1 MSIRAVIF
9 DLGGVLLRTE
19 DQSHRAKLVERLGIT
34 REQMYYHV
42 FDSPSAQQ
50 ATVGKMS
57 AASHWEAVRQAL
69 GLSPEEFPS
78 VMEDFWAG
86 DRLDTDLISVIRSLR
101 PRYKTALLSNA
112 WDNLRQA
119 LEQDWGIADAFD
131 ELFISAE
138 VGLAK
143 PDSRIYQLALE
154 RLNVAPPEAVFVD
167 DFMENVIAAQR
178 LGIHAIHF
186 RNPHQAIGELRALLD
201 GQPRANPERG

>member
-9 DLGGVLLRTE
+9 DLGGVILRTE
-19 DQSHRAKLVERLGIT
+19 DQTPRARLVERLGIS

-57 AASHWEAVRQAL
+57 AVSHWEAVRQAL

-86 DRLDTDLISVIRSLR
+86 DRLDTDLVSEIRLLR

-119 LEQDWGIADAFD
+119 LERDWGIADAFD
-131 ELFISAE
+131 EMFISAE
-138 VGLAK
+138 LGLAK
-143 PDSRIYQLALE
+143 PDSRIYRLALE

-167 DFMENVIAAQR
+167 DFLDNVIAARQ
-178 LGIHAIHF
+178 LGIHTVHF
-186 RNPHQAIGELRALLD
+186 RKPAQALGELRALLD
-201 GQPRANPERG
+201 GQP

>member
-9 DLGGVLLRTE
+9 DLGGVILRTE
-19 DQSHRAKLVERLGIT
+19 DQTPRAKLVERLGIS

-57 AASHWEAVRQAL
+57 AVSHWEAVRQAL

-86 DRLDTDLISVIRSLR
+86 DRLDTDLVSEIRLLR

-119 LEQDWGIADAFD
+119 LERDWGIADAFD
-131 ELFISAE
+131 EMFISAE
-138 VGLAK
+138 LGLAK
-143 PDSRIYQLALE
+143 PDSRIYRLALE

-167 DFMENVIAAQR
+167 DFLDNVIAARQ
-178 LGIHAIHF
+178 LGIHTVHF
-186 RNPHQAIGELRALLD
+186 RNPAQALGELRALLD
-201 GQPRANPERG
+201 GQP

>member
-9 DLGGVLLRTE
+9 DLGGVILRTE
-19 DQSHRAKLVERLGIT
+19 DQTPRARLVERLGIS

-57 AASHWEAVRQAL
+57 AVSHWEAVRQAL

-86 DRLDTDLISVIRSLR
+86 DRLDTDLVSEIRLLR

-119 LEQDWGIADAFD
+119 LERDWGIADAFD
-131 ELFISAE
+131 EMFISAE
-138 VGLAK
+138 LGLAK
-143 PDSRIYQLALE
+143 PDSRIYRLALE

-167 DFMENVIAAQR
+167 DFLDNVIAARQ
-178 LGIHAIHF
+178 LGIHTVHF
-186 RNPHQAIGELRALLD
+186 RNPAQALGELRALLD
-201 GQPRANPERG
+201 GQP

>member
-9 DLGGVLLRTE
+9 DLGGVILRTE
-19 DQSHRAKLVERLGIT
+19 DQTHRAKLVERLGVT

-50 ATVGKMS
+50 ATLGKIS

-69 GLSPEEFPS
+69 GLSPEEFPW
-78 VMEDFWAG
+78 VMDAFWAG
-86 DRLDTDLISVIRSLR
+86 DRLDTELVSLIRSLR
-101 PRYKTALLSNA
+101 PRYRTALLSNA

-119 LEQDWGIADAFD
+119 MERDWGIADAFD
-131 ELFISAE
+131 ELIISAE

-143 PDSRIYQLALE
+143 PDARIYHLALE

-167 DFMENVIAAQR
+167 DFVDNVAAAQK
-178 LGIHAIHF
+178 LGLHTVHF
-186 RNPHQAIGELRALLD
+186 RHPAQALSELQTLLN
-201 GQPRANPERG
+201 GQT